1 MPETPTQSPPR
12 EPIEVTYAPVR
23 RPLRKRI
30 GWAFRSW
37 ARSTFSRES
46 FVSSFKSLLW
56 VVPLTVLI
64 WVYAERDE
72 DLSISA
78 VPVTLDIRS
87 SDPRMDVHLA
97 GDGSIVHVDLKGRQA
112 DVEQI
117 RDWLQTTP
125 FQIEVP
131 HDLRP
136 GLHQI
141 YLQSQLNQQPRVKS
155 RGVTISNCTPTEVA
169 VAVDE
174 IIEPEI
180 EVRARPEDSKNLAG
194 PPVFTPSRVKLVGP
208 RSVID
213 AARRMAQANGQ
224 DLFAYA
230 NFVPFK
236 QQLTEPGKHSLSAVA
251 VSASIPIDESNR
263 VHFQPP
269 AVSAEVVV
277 SDKAERQITLPYLRV
292 LAAYHAEPG
301 PRADQ
306 YKVVYEP
313 TLTNVT
319 VSGPEQ
325 QINQLQ
331 DPNNYPTPAPAAIFE
346 VNFNEVD
353 NPGPISAP
361 LMFVLPPG
369 VHVIEQDA
377 QRKITYSF
385 KPRSNEPQ

>member
-1 MPETPTQSPPR
+1 M
-12 EPIEVTYAPVR
+12 
-23 RPLRKRI
+23 

-72 DLSISA
+72 DLSVSA
-78 VPVTLDIRS
+78 VPVTLDIRG
-87 SDPRMDVHLA
+87 SDPRTDVHLA
-97 GDGSIVHVDLKGRQA
+97 GDNSIVHVDLKGRQA

-125 FQIEVP
+125 VPIEVA
-131 HDLRP
+131 HDLTP
-136 GLHQI
+136 GQHQV
-141 YLQSQLNQQPRVKS
+141 YLQSQLNQLPRVKS
-155 RGVTISNCTPTEVA
+155 RGVTISNCTPTELT

-174 IIEPEI
+174 ITERDI
-180 EVRARPEDSKNLAG
+180 EVRARPEDSKTLTG
-194 PPVFTPSRVKLVGP
+194 PPVFTPPRVKLIGP
-208 RSVID
+208 KRAID
-213 AARRMAQANGQ
+213 AAKALAQASGQ
-224 DLFAYA
+224 DLVAYA
-230 NFVPFK
+230 NFMPFK
-236 QQLTEPGKHSLSAVA
+236 QQLTEPGKHSLPAVA
-251 VSASIPIDESNR
+251 ISTSVPIDESRR

-269 AVSAEVVV
+269 AVSAEVDVT
-277 SDKAERQITLPYLRV
+277 DKAEKTITLPYIRV
-292 LAAYHAEPG
+292 LAAYRSEPG

-306 YKVVYEP
+306 YRVTYEP

-319 VSGPEQ
+319 VSGPDQ
-325 QINQLQ
+325 QIALLQ
-331 DPNNYPTPAPAAIFE
+331 DPSYSPTPAPTAIFE

-353 NPGPISAP
+353 NPGPITAP

-369 VHVIEQDA
+369 IHVSEQDA
-377 QRKITYSF
+377 QRKITYTF

>member
-1 MPETPTQSPPR
+1 MPETPTQTPPGK
-12 EPIEVTYAPVR
+12 PIEVTYAPVR
-23 RPLRKRI
+23 RPLRRRM

-37 ARSTFSRES
+37 ARSTFSRDS

-56 VVPLTVLI
+56 VVPLTALI

-72 DLSISA
+72 DLQMGN
-78 VPVTLDIRS
+78 VPITLDVRG

-97 GDGSIVHVDLKGRQA
+97 GDSPIIHVDLKGRQA
-112 DVEQI
+112 EVEQI

-125 FQIEVP
+125 VPIEVP
-131 HDLRP
+131 RELAP
-136 GLHQI
+136 GLHQVYI
-141 YLQSQLNQQPRVKS
+141 QSQLNDLPRVKN

-174 IIEPEI
+174 IIAPEI
-180 EVRARPEDSKNLAG
+180 EVRARPEDSKTLAA
-194 PPVFTPSRVKLVGP
+194 PPVFTPSRVKLIGP
-208 RSVID
+208 KAAIE
-213 AARRMAQANGQ
+213 AARRMAQAGGQ
-224 DLFAYA
+224 DLVAYA
-230 NFVPFK
+230 NFMPFK
-236 QQLTEPGKHSLSAVA
+236 QQLTEPGKHSLPAIAIST
-251 VSASIPIDESNR
+251 SIPIDDSRR

-269 AVSAEVVV
+269 AVSAEVDVT
-277 SDKAERQITLPYLRV
+277 DKAPKTITLPYLRV
-292 LAAYHAEPG
+292 LAAYRSDPG

-306 YKVVYEP
+306 YKIVYEP

-331 DPNNYPTPAPAAIFE
+331 DPNYVPTPAPAAIFE
-346 VNFNEVD
+346 VNFNEAD

-369 VHVIEQDA
+369 VKVSEQDA
-377 QRKITYSF
+377 QRKITYTF